1 MNLTPDLDAKIQ
13 AFSHDLKDRGPSI
26 SSSVECTLIG
36 KIVLWI
42 SILVSGIAMV
52 EDGIHDIKI
61 PIISG
66 FIFTLSVVWLVFLTT
81 SLKGRDG
88 WYSVLKHAKFHK
100 ENDFAIGMDD
110 FTVYVATVEVR
121 IGVYQLII
129 FDKDDVICTDIS
141 CYNQD
146 KIARRIREIL
156 LVAPE
161 GKVTAAK
168 AVLHR
173 NRIGDPDEK

>member
-1 MNLTPDLDAKIQ
+1 MNLTPDLDAKIL
-13 AFSHDLKDRGPSI
+13 AFSRDLKDRGPSI
-26 SSSVECTLIG
+26 SSSIEGTLIG

-42 SILVSGIAMV
+42 SILVSGIAMA
-52 EDGIHDIKI
+52 DCIQDLKI

-66 FIFTLSVVWLVFLTT
+66 FIFTFSVVWLVLLTT
-81 SLKGRDG
+81 SLKGKDG

-100 ENDFAIGMDD
+100 ENDFAVGMDD

-121 IGVYQLII
+121 TDVYQLII

-156 LVAPE
+156 LVAPK
-161 GKVTAAK
+161 GKVTAAR

-173 NRIGDPDEK
+173 NRIGDSDEK

>member
-13 AFSHDLKDRGPSI
+13 AFSRDLKDRGLSV
-26 SSSVECTLIG
+26 SSNIECTLVG

-42 SILVSGIAMV
+42 SILVSGIAMA
-52 EDGIHDIKI
+52 EDCIQDLKI

-66 FIFTLSVVWLVFLTT
+66 FIFTFSVAWLVFLTT
-81 SLKGRDG
+81 SLRGKDG

-110 FTVYVATVEVR
+110 FTVYVTIVEVR
-121 IGVYQLII
+121 RDVYQIII

-146 KIARRIREIL
+146 RVARKIREIL
-156 LVAPE
+156 LVAPK

-173 NRIGDPDEK
+173 NRIGE